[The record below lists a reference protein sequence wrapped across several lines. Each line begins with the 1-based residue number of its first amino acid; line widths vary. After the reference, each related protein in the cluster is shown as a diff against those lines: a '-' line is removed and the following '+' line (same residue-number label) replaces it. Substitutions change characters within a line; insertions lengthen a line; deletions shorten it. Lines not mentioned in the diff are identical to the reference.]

1 MILHKNISCT
11 PLEQLITSVFLIS
24 RTLLSGIAEENLR
37 ADLPIKKAPGR
48 DDIHFLSA
56 RKVKRVSNPLC
67 TVLIIHF
74 LSARKV
80 KQVSNPFCTVL
91 MCLTRKA
98 VCKNR
103 RKKKGFRIFRRIFQY
118 RAGLTD
124 ATALSGSDAVFY
136 I

>member
-67 TVLIIHF
+67 TVL
-74 LSARKV
+74 
-80 KQVSNPFCTVL
+80 